1 VDVDLR
7 LLRAF
12 LAVADELHFGRAA
25 ERLHIAQPALS
36 QQIQR
41 LERQLGLRLLD
52 RTSRAVA
59 LSAAGETFLAEARRT
74 VGAADRAV
82 AVARRIARGERP
94 ELVVGFL
101 AQGAAEQMAAILSD
115 FRARQPEVVVRM
127 RAMRFTDHL
136 SALRTGELDLS
147 LLRPPYGADELTEI
161 DLVELWSERRVAVV
175 PTDHRLAGRDA
186 IGFDE
191 LAGETFVR
199 VPDAVSPT
207 WRAFWQ
213 VAERRSN
220 GRVPRLA
227 DEVVDSVEEMLTV
240 VAAGRAISL
249 THESVGR
256 FYARPTVRYVPVT
269 DVSPSVLALGW
280 RADDRTPAVRDFV
293 AAALAVVDG
302 NTTDSDAP
310 TDVSTDEPRS
320 AG

>member
-1 VDVDLR
+1 MDVELR

-12 LAVADELHFGRAA
+12 LTVAEELHFGRAA
-25 ERLHIAQPALS
+25 ERLHVAQPALS

-41 LERQLGLRLLD
+41 LERQLGVRLLD

-59 LSAAGETFLAEARRT
+59 LTPAGATFLAEARST
-74 VGAADRAV
+74 VASADRAV
-82 AVARRIARGERP
+82 AVARRIARGQRP
-94 ELVVGFL
+94 ELAVGFL
-101 AQGAAEQMAAILSD
+101 AQGAAERMAAILSD
-115 FRARQPEVVVRM
+115 FRARQPEVVLRM

-136 SALRTGELDLS
+136 AALRTGGLDLS
-147 LLRPPYGADELTEI
+147 LLRPPYGADELTGI
-161 DLVELWSERRVAVV
+161 DTVELWSERRVAVL
-175 PTDHRLAGRDA
+175 PADHRLAGRDA

-213 VAERRSN
+213 VADRRSN
-220 GRVPRLA
+220 GRVPRVA
-227 DEVVDSVEEMLTV
+227 DEVVDSVEEVLTV

-256 FYARPTVRYVPVT
+256 FYTRPTVRFVPVE
-269 DVSPSVLALGW
+269 DIPPSVLALGW

-302 NTTDSDAP
+302 KNTDGDKETASGSLMA
-310 TDVSTDEPRS
+310 
-320 AG
+320 

>member
-1 VDVDLR
+1 MDVDLR

-12 LAVADELHFGRAA
+12 LTVAEELHFGRAA
-25 ERLHIAQPALS
+25 ARLHIAQPALS

-59 LSAAGETFLAEARRT
+59 LTPAGETFLAEARST
-74 VGAADRAV
+74 VAAADRAV
-82 AVARRIARGERP
+82 AVARRIASGQRP

-101 AQGAAEQMAAILSD
+101 AQAAAEQMAAILTD
-115 FRARQPEVVVRM
+115 FRARQPDVVLRM

-136 SALRTGELDLS
+136 TALRTGELDLS
-147 LLRPPYGADELTEI
+147 LLRPPYGADELAGI
-161 DLVELWSERRVAVV
+161 DLVDLWSERRVAVV
-175 PTDHRLAGRDA
+175 PAGHRLAGRDA

-213 VAERRSN
+213 VAERQAN

-240 VAAGRAISL
+240 VAARRAISL

-256 FYARPTVRYVPVT
+256 FYARPTVRFVPV
-269 DVSPSVLALGW
+269 DDISPSMLALGW
-280 RADDRTPAVRDFV
+280 RADNHTPAVRDFV
-293 AAALAVVDG
+293 AATLAVVDR
-302 NTTDSDAP
+302 N
-310 TDVSTDEPRS
+310 STRPFQVDDWE
-320 AG
+320 ATGA

>member
-1 VDVDLR
+1 MGIVDVELR
-7 LLRAF
+7 LMRAF
-12 LAVADELHFGRAA
+12 LAVAEELHFGRAA

-52 RTSRAVA
+52 RSSRAVA
-59 LSAAGETFLAEARRT
+59 LTPAGETILAEVRST
-74 VGAADRAV
+74 LTAADRTV
-82 AVARRIARGERP
+82 AVARRIASGERP

-101 AQGAAEQMAAILSD
+101 AQGAAEEMAAILSD
-115 FRARQPEVVVRM
+115 FRARQPQVVVRM

-136 SALRTGELDLS
+136 AALHTGELDLS
-147 LLRPPYGADELTEI
+147 LLRPPYGADELTGI
-161 DLVELWSERRVAVV
+161 DMIRLWSESRVAVV
-175 PTDHRLAGRDA
+175 PADHHLAGRDA

-199 VPDAVSPT
+199 VPDTVSPT

-220 GRVPRLA
+220 GPAPRLA

-240 VAAGRAISL
+240 VAAGRAVSL

-256 FYARPTVRYVPVT
+256 FYARPTVRYVPVE
-269 DVSPSVLALGW
+269 DIPPSVLALGW
-280 RADDRTPAVRDFV
+280 RAGDHTPAVRDFA

-302 NTTDSDAP
+302 ISSHHDERNT
-310 TDVSTDEPRS
+310 
-320 AG
+320 